1 MGPNPIQHVLQRAGS
16 KAMPPSVASVRRGT
30 GFGSRVARSAQPH
43 RFHCQGK
50 HSKVRGL
57 PRQPNMR
64 LKLTAR
70 GGRLV
75 GNGSVLIAAAAGR
88 SLSAIR

>member
-1 MGPNPIQHVLQRAGS
+1 MDSLAAAPVFFHAEPPNQ
-16 KAMPPSVASVRRGT
+16 
-30 GFGSRVARSAQPH
+30 
-43 RFHCQGK
+43 
-50 HSKVRGL
+50 
-57 PRQPNMR
+57 R

-75 GNGSVLIAAAAGR
+75 GNRSLLSAAAAGR

>member
-1 MGPNPIQHVLQRAGS
+1 VPM
-16 KAMPPSVASVRRGT
+16 
-30 GFGSRVARSAQPH
+30 RVP
-43 RFHCQGK
+43 
-50 HSKVRGL
+50 
-57 PRQPNMR
+57 PNMR

-75 GNGSVLIAAAAGR
+75 GNWSILSAAAAGR

>member
-1 MGPNPIQHVLQRAGS
+1 VYLNML
-16 KAMPPSVASVRRGT
+16 
-30 GFGSRVARSAQPH
+30 
-43 RFHCQGK
+43 
-50 HSKVRGL
+50 
-57 PRQPNMR
+57 PNMR

-75 GNGSVLIAAAAGR
+75 GDGSVLMAAAAGR

>member
-1 MGPNPIQHVLQRAGS
+1 M
-16 KAMPPSVASVRRGT
+16 T
-30 GFGSRVARSAQPH
+30 
-43 RFHCQGK
+43 
-50 HSKVRGL
+50 
-57 PRQPNMR
+57 PNMR

-75 GNGSVLIAAAAGR
+75 ANSSVLIAAAAGR